1 MIAEPVTLA
10 TDYALAAVCIG
21 LGLLL
26 YRKSEAQRSRTF
38 WGAACIVLGLS
49 ALLGGTYHGF
59 QQSIANF
66 AASWLWKCT
75 LMLIGLASFC
85 MLAGSANATSAGA
98 PRKGILVL
106 AIAMLLAY
114 EGWML
119 RHDQFIWAIA
129 DTGSTMAAVLILHAV
144 RHREAGARWI
154 LAGVGAS
161 AAAAGAQ
168 ASGLVLHESFSHNDL
183 YHVIQI
189 AAMALFYRGAST
201 IRDWRI
207 PSRMEPT
214 PVEMKSTRQ
223 E

>member
-1 MIAEPVTLA
+1 MIAEPITLA
-10 TDYALAAVCIG
+10 TDYALAAVCVW
-21 LGLLL
+21 LGLRL
-26 YRKSEAQRSRTF
+26 YHNSEAQRSRAF
-38 WGAACIVLGLS
+38 WGAACLALGLS

-75 LMLIGLASFC
+75 LMLVGLASFC
-85 MLAGSANATSAGA
+85 MLAGSANATSSGA
-98 PRKGILVL
+98 LRKGILVL
-106 AIAMLLAY
+106 AIAKLFAY

-119 RHDQFIWAIA
+119 RHDQFIWVIV
-129 DTGSTMAAVLILHAV
+129 DTGSTMAAVLILHAF

-154 LAGVGAS
+154 LAGVAAS
-161 AAAAGAQ
+161 AVAAGAQ
-168 ASGLVLHESFSHNDL
+168 ASGFMLHESFSHNDL

-207 PSRMEPT
+207 LPE
-214 PVEMKSTRQ
+214 
-223 E
+223 